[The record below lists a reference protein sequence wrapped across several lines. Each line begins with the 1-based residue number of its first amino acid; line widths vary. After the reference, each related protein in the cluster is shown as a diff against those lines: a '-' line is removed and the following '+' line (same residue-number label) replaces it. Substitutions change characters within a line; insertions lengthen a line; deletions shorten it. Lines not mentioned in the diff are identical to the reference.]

1 MQKSNC
7 DQSIDFFFFPEC
19 DGSDENKYF
28 KLQEMKCVWLLKK
41 SLQYFE
47 NLVLDFHYSENLI

>member
-7 DQSIDFFFFPEC
+7 DQSIDFFFLEC

-41 SLQYFE
+41 VSNTLKIWF
-47 NLVLDFHYSENLI
+47 LIFIIQKT